1 MVQQQPFFH
10 GELLLHTLFRER
22 YFIMSKVGA
31 CGFGS
36 VYKATDRQSGDRLV
50 AIKEVRL
57 LGLHPQAMIEATSA
71 FQREV
76 SVLSHLDHPHLP
88 RLYEHFQTPG
98 HWYLVMDFI
107 AGETLEEYQS
117 KEPNRRLLLSE
128 VLNIGIQLCTVL
140 HYLHS
145 QQPAI
150 VFRDLKPAN
159 IMRTS
164 TGQLYLIDFGIAR
177 YFKPGQ
183 AKDTVALGSPGYAA
197 PEQYGKAQTTPQADI
212 YSLGAVL
219 HQLLTGNDPSEKPFH
234 FAVMGK
240 GVQPIPARLER
251 QVMQMVEMDEDKRP
265 ASMAAIRQELQRIAT
280 ALASGQVD
288 MSLPPVPGRP
298 ASIAPLGTVLC
309 TLRAHHRISSLAWS
323 PDGTRIVTAGDSN
336 AVQVWDARTGLV
348 MLTYNGHTNIVRAV
362 AWSPDGTRIVSASE
376 D

>member
-1 MVQQQPFFH
+1 MVSQQSLFP
-10 GELLLHTLFRER
+10 GELLLQTLFRNR
-22 YFIMSKVGA
+22 YFIVNKVGA
-31 CGFGS
+31 GGFGS
-36 VYKATDRQSGDRLV
+36 VYKARDIQSGDRLV

-57 LGLHPQAMIEATSA
+57 LGLHPQAMLEATA
-71 FQREV
+71 TFQREV

-117 KEPNRRLLLSE
+117 KVPNRRLLLSE

-183 AKDTVALGSPGYAA
+183 AKDTVALGSLGYAA
-197 PEQYGKAQTTPQADI
+197 PEQYGKTQTPPRADI

-219 HQLLTGNDPSEKPFH
+219 HQLLTAKDPSDAPFRFLPLRPKSH
-234 FAVMGK
+234 SEPGS
-240 GVQPIPARLER
+240 LTTS
-251 QVMQMVEMDEDKRP
+251 MVDVLVNKFELLITSMLEMDVNKRP
-265 ASMAAIRQELQRIAT
+265 PDISCVKQELHE
-280 ALASGQVD
+280 
-288 MSLPPVPGRP
+288 MSTLWSDILKSFWRP
-298 ASIAPLGTVLC
+298 KLGYTK
-309 TLRAHHRISSLAWS
+309 
-323 PDGTRIVTAGDSN
+323 
-336 AVQVWDARTGLV
+336 
-348 MLTYNGHTNIVRAV
+348 NIRN
-362 AWSPDGTRIVSASE
+362 
-376 D
+376 